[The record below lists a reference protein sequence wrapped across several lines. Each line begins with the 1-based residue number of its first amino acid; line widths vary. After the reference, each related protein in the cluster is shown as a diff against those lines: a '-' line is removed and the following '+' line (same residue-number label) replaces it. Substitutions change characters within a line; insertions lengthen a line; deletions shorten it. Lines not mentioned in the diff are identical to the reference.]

1 MRMFEPTLTRRVVIS
16 VLLAAGLVWLVLT
29 TFDYASVR
37 WAEGHENPALNE
49 FDAQVL
55 DALRDVDDPVTAVAI
70 AAGIE
75 RMVTGS
81 RHRAHIP
88 GTLIFQ
94 LWDQRQH
101 QMVYSSVAAGGES
114 LGSNPA
120 KQTRQLLHGQSYHVA
135 EKDSSRWEVRV
146 AQSRLESVWLLKA
159 ISDDLTKY
167 VVIALPFLLIPVWLA
182 VVRGLRPLRQLSGS
196 IAARAM
202 DDLSPIGVAPKYA
215 ELKPMVAALDD
226 LLAKLNATLRR
237 ERAFVQ
243 DAAHELRTPMA
254 VISVQAHALAKA
266 SSDIDRE
273 EAQRNLHAALERAAH
288 LTHQLLALAR
298 LDTGHA
304 PESTEVDLAQLVRQN
319 LACFAPMAMGR
330 NMELALEAPDT
341 LTRLIDVPAFESLV
355 NNLVDNAIRYGHDC
369 GRVAVELRQGE
380 AELILGVSDDGPG
393 IPDAYRARVFDRFFR
408 GDDHDVPGTGLG
420 LTIVREAAARLAGKV
435 DLAVGLNGRGC
446 CFRLVIPD
454 A

>member
-16 VLLAAGLVWLVLT
+16 VLVAAGLVWLVLT
-29 TFDYASVR
+29 TYEYASAR
-37 WAEGHENPALNE
+37 WIEAHENPALNE
-49 FDAQVL
+49 FDAEVL
-55 DALRDVDDPVTAVAI
+55 DALCEVDDPITSAAI

-94 LWDQRQH
+94 LWDRRQH
-101 QMVYSSVAAGGES
+101 QLVYSSVAAGGES

-120 KQTRQLLHGQSYHVA
+120 EQTRQLLHGQLYQVA

-167 VVIALPFLLIPVWLA
+167 VLIALPFLLIPVWLA
-182 VVRGLRPLRQLSGS
+182 VVRGLRPLRQLSS
-196 IAARAM
+196 RIAARAM

-226 LLAKLNATLRR
+226 LLGKLNATLRR

-273 EAQRNLHAALERAAH
+273 EAQRNLQAALERAAH

-304 PESTEVDLAQLVRQN
+304 PEATEVDLAQLVRQT
-319 LACFAPMAMGR
+319 LASFAPMAMGR
-330 NMELALEAPDT
+330 HIELALEAPDK
-341 LTRLIDVPAFESLV
+341 LTRRIDIQAFQSLV
-355 NNLVDNAIRYGHDC
+355 NNLVDNAIRYGHDY
-369 GRVAVELRQGE
+369 GRVTVELRQGE

-393 IPDAYRARVFDRFFR
+393 IPEAYRARIFDRFFR
-408 GDDHDVPGTGLG
+408 GDGHDVPGTGLG
-420 LTIVREAAARLAGKV
+420 LTIVREAAARLSGKV
-435 DLAVGLNGRGC
+435 DLAVGSNGRGC
-446 CFRLVIPD
+446 CFRVVFPE